1 LGLQEIV
8 KIDFRLLTVEQSKL
22 YNDIVPDL
30 QETFN
35 QVIGSIYH
43 KNRNNYNWY
52 FSSVASR
59 NPHQSPLFERLC
71 KVRLVEILLSQNDF
85 LEVLVDD
92 YTLYKFI
99 IKNFR
104 KDSLNISFIGKK
116 KSKINILVILSF
128 RYFKYLILILG
139 KWFVSSFWKLNLIKD
154 ADLYLVDTFV
164 YSGNN
169 GQGTINNGF
178 YNDRYFP
185 GLLDYIKKTTDSD
198 VYYLPTLLINKDF
211 LPSFIKVLKQNNF
224 LAKEP
229 YLKALDWL
237 SLVTLPLGEINL
249 SKNCLKFKNYNI
261 YDLVKDELLFNK
273 FSISKLISGVN
284 YNFIKRLSSRD
295 INIKGFIEWYENQV
309 NDRGM
314 ILGLRKYFTD
324 VKVSAYQGFVIC
336 PNYNF
341 YLAPTKYED
350 DHLLTPHQIAV
361 TGNCLLKEPK
371 KNYNIKTIVAPAFR
385 FQHLYEPFEPA
396 FIKNKIKILIPFSI
410 CLKSSLENLKML
422 FSAVEQ
428 SVNSVNFEIIVNL
441 HPAVNSSDIRNS
453 IQKKYQKILINDQN
467 FYYNLKRCNLLV
479 GSTSS
484 ACVEALVYGLNILI
498 IGSRTGITSN
508 PIPRKYIDKC
518 KIVYS
523 SNDLRKQIENFSNNT
538 ILSKENSI
546 EALNDCF
553 SKVDQDSVRSFIT
566 STLNHK

>member
-1 LGLQEIV
+1 MGLQ
-8 KIDFRLLTVEQSKL
+8 KIEYLDFRSLTVEQSKL
-22 YNDIVPDL
+22 YNEIVPDL
-30 QETFN
+30 QDTFN
-35 QVIGSIYH
+35 QIIGTIYE
-43 KNRNNYNWY
+43 KNRNNLNWY
-52 FSSVASR
+52 FSTVASR
-59 NPHQSPLFERLC
+59 SPHQSPLFERLC
-71 KVRLVEILLSQNDF
+71 KVRLVEILLSENDF
-85 LEVLVDD
+85 LEVYLDD
-92 YTLYKFI
+92 YCLYKFI
-99 IKNFR
+99 LKNLK
-104 KDSLNISFIGKK
+104 KDSLKVYFIGKK
-116 KSKINILVILSF
+116 KSKISILVILSF

-139 KWFVSSFWKLNLIKD
+139 KWLVSSFWKLNLIRG

-185 GLLDYIKKTTDSD
+185 GLLDYIKKNTDFD

-211 LPSFIKVLKQNNF
+211 LPSFIKVVKQNNF

-229 YLKALDWL
+229 YLKPIDWL
-237 SLVTLPLGEINL
+237 NLVTLPLGEINL
-249 SKNCLKFKNYNI
+249 SNNSLKFKNYNI

-273 FSISKLISGVN
+273 FSISKLISGIN

-295 INIKGFIEWYENQV
+295 INIKGFIQWYENQV

-314 ILGLRKYFTD
+314 ILGLRRYFTD

-336 PNYNF
+336 PTYNF

-361 TGNCLLKEPK
+361 TGNCLLDEPK

-385 FQHLYEPFEPA
+385 FQHLYETFEPVY
-396 FIKNKIKILIPFSI
+396 KQSKLKILIPFSI

-422 FSAVEQ
+422 YDAVVQ
-428 SVNSVNFEIIVNL
+428 SEDSMKCEIVINL
-441 HPAVNSSDIRNS
+441 HPAVNSTEI
-453 IQKKYQKILINDQN
+453 KKKILKNFKKVLISDQN
-467 FYYNLKRCNLLV
+467 FNSNIKSCNLLV

-508 PIPRKYIDKC
+508 PIPYKYIDKC

-523 SNDLRKQIENFSNNT
+523 SKDIRMHIASFTNKEFYPSKNSSNV
-538 ILSKENSI
+538 LK
-546 EALNDCF
+546 DCF
-553 SKVDQDSVRSFIT
+553 SKVDKNSVHRFIT
-566 STLNHK
+566 STLTVK